1 MDTFSI
7 IVGTGILFYALTC
20 AAIIDIA
27 TKDFSSLPV
36 KAAWGFTSLI
46 PFIGVV
52 IYFVFGFRK
61 GTRKNKMA
69 PGAESGVDNEGEIG

>member
-7 IVGTGILFYALTC
+7 IVGTGILFYAITC

-52 IYFVFGFRK
+52 IYFVFGFRR
-61 GTRKNKMA
+61 GTRKKNGPEA
-69 PGAESGVDNEGEIG
+69 DSGVDSEGEIG

>member
-36 KAAWGFTSLI
+36 KAAWGFASLI

-61 GTRKNKMA
+61 GTRKKNG
-69 PGAESGVDNEGEIG
+69 PGADSGVDSKGEIG

>member
-36 KAAWGFTSLI
+36 KAAWGFASLI

-61 GTRKNKMA
+61 GTRKKSG
-69 PGAESGVDNEGEIG
+69 PQAESGVDNENEIG